1 MLIPFE
7 QLPGT
12 SRIWIFQSDKKL
24 EHKTIDLIL
33 QKAGLF
39 LENWTAHNNELHAGA
54 AVLHHHFLILAV
66 DENKND
72 ASGCSIDKAFRF
84 IQSLE
89 KELNISLL
97 NRLKVAVMNDG
108 EISVVNVSD
117 LRSQLEKGGF
127 SEAGIFNNLIH
138 RKSELDNNWV
148 IPVKNSW
155 LATA

>member
-24 EHKTIDLIL
+24 ENKTIDLIL
-33 QKAGLF
+33 QKSNSF

-54 AVLHHHFLILAV
+54 TVLYNHFLILAV

-84 IQSLE
+84 IQDLE
-89 KELNISLL
+89 KEFNISLL
-97 NRLKVAVMNDG
+97 NRLNVAVMNEG
-108 EISVVNVSD
+108 KISVMNVSD
-117 LRSQLEKGGF
+117 LRTRLEKG
-127 SEAGIFNNLIH
+127 ELQNAKIFNNLIQQ
-138 RKSELDNNWV
+138 KAELDKNWLV
-148 IPVKNSW
+148 PLKDSW

>member
-12 SRIWIFQSDKKL
+12 SRIWIFQTDRKL
-24 EHKTIDLIL
+24 EDKTIEILL
-33 QKAGLF
+33 QKTNSF

-54 AVLHHHFLILAV
+54 TVLHRYFLILAV

-84 IQSLE
+84 VRTLE
-89 KELNISLL
+89 KELNLSLL
-97 NRLKVAVMNDG
+97 NRLNVAVMIDG
-108 EISVVNVSD
+108 EIAVVNVSD
-117 LRSQLEKGGF
+117 LKSRIEKG
-127 SEAGIFNNLIH
+127 EMQDAKIFNNLIQH
-138 RKSELDNNWV
+138 KADLENNWIV
-148 IPVKNSW
+148 PVKESW

>member
-1 MLIPFE
+1 MLIPFD

-24 EHKTIDLIL
+24 EDKTIDLIL
-33 QKAGLF
+33 QKSNSF

-54 AVLHHHFLILAV
+54 TVLHNYFLILAV

-84 IQSLE
+84 VQLLE

-108 EISVVNVSD
+108 KISVFAVTD
-117 LRSQLEKGGF
+117 LKSQLEKGEMQ
-127 SEAGIFNNLIH
+127 EAKIFNNLIQQ
-138 RKSELDNNWV
+138 KADLENNWLV
-148 IPVKNSW
+148 PVRESW

>member
-24 EHKTIDLIL
+24 DDHTTGIIL
-33 QKAGLF
+33 QKAGTF
-39 LENWTAHNNELHAGA
+39 LESWTAHNHQLHAG
-54 AVLHHHFLILAV
+54 VTLLHRHFLILAV

-89 KELNISLL
+89 KELNLSLL
-97 NRLKVAVMNDG
+97 NRMQVAVMHEGDISILNIADLKSKMEDG
-108 EISVVNVSD
+108 AFPNA
-117 LRSQLEKGGF
+117 RM
-127 SEAGIFNNLIH
+127 FNNLIKQ
-138 RKSELDNNWV
+138 KSELENNWL
-148 IPVKNSW
+148 IPLSESW
-155 LATA
+155 LAN

>member
-39 LENWTAHNNELHAGA
+39 LENWTSHNNELHAGA

>member
-24 EHKTIDLIL
+24 DNKTIDLVL
-33 QKAGLF
+33 EKSNSF
-39 LENWTAHNNELHAGA
+39 LESWTAHNNELHAGA
-54 AVLHHHFLILAV
+54 AVMHNLFLILAV

-84 IQSLE
+84 IQALE
-89 KELNISLL
+89 KELNLSLL
-97 NRLKVAVMNDG
+97 NRMNVAVMNDG
-108 EISVVNVSD
+108 IISVLNVAD
-117 LRSQLEKGGF
+117 LRGQIEKGEF
-127 SEAGIFNNLIH
+127 SEAKIFNNLIQH
-138 RKSELDNNWV
+138 KADLENKWV